1 MLSEPLVVTLA
12 LEAAATRVTL
22 WAGGAQRLS
31 ERVSHGAL
39 ALGAAAAMTALQR
52 RDARIGAVRALLA
65 RYGED
70 ASRPDAF
77 VALGAGATH
86 RGVYAA
92 AAPGEAAGDDAAAL
106 VLALAAESGARALV
120 VEPTGQLDAAPVEL
134 LPGERVL
141 IARAVARR
149 NAFDAPGTLDAA
161 RVVVSL
167 EEETLALALE
177 GERIAGVVRSAVSL
191 RDDTAE
197 RLVRRMELGDPA
209 AAGLI
214 DAFTGAVARAIREAL
229 QIVPNACA
237 IVVSGSL
244 AQHGMIAADIAGA
257 FVAAVPVHI
266 MPAERVERALAEL
279 ASAALVGLEPVR
291 AYG

>member
-1 MLSEPLVVTLA
+1 MSEPLVVALA
-12 LEAAATRVTL
+12 LEPAATRVTL

-31 ERVSHGAL
+31 ERVNHSMLAL
-39 ALGAAAAMTALQR
+39 AATGGMTALQR
-52 RDARIGAVRALLA
+52 RDARLGGVRALLA

-77 VALGAGATH
+77 VALGTGAAH
-86 RGVYAA
+86 AGVYAA
-92 AAPGEAAGDDAAAL
+92 AATGETADDDAAAL

-120 VEPTGQLDAAPVEL
+120 VEPTGRLDAAPADA

-149 NAFDAPGTLDAA
+149 DAFDAPGTLDAA

-167 EEETLALALE
+167 EEETLALALA
-177 GERIAGVVRSAVSL
+177 GERIAAVVRSDVSL
-191 RDDTAE
+191 HDDTAE

-214 DAFTGAVARAIREAL
+214 AAFTDAVSRAVREAL

-244 AQHGMIAADIAGA
+244 AQHGMIAADIARA

-279 ASAALVGLEPVR
+279 ASAALVGVEPVR